1 MFIFGM
7 CWGGGKIEPYNLD
20 QLFQHSDSVTMLSN
34 RKIGSLI
41 LSKVAWNIR
50 LQIQK
55 LKYGFKNVEYEEYK
69 RYQNAISFFHISLCI
84 LETFVF
90 HASRFPS
97 FEGRR
102 KFHRA

>member
-20 QLFQHSDSVTMLSN
+20 QLFQHSHSMTMLSN

-50 LQIQK
+50 LHR
-55 LKYGFKNVEYEEYK
+55 FKNSNMVLK
-69 RYQNAISFFHISLCI
+69 RLNMKNIRDAKMPSVSFI
-84 LETFVF
+84 LVFVF
-90 HASRFPS
+90 
-97 FEGRR
+97 
-102 KFHRA
+102 